1 LKFFVTGGAGF
12 IGRHLVAKLLDDGHE
27 ITIFD
32 NFSSSSKNDI
42 VHLLENGVSLV
53 TGDILD
59 YDLLLK
65 SMPNYDFVI
74 HLAAQTSVE
83 QSIVD
88 PETTIGV
95 NVEGTVNVLKSCVK
109 TNVKSLIY
117 TSTAA
122 VYGSSPTPIAETS
135 QPNPISS
142 YGASKLVTEYNLQ
155 TFSRF
160 FGLNCIS
167 LRLFNVYG
175 NGQLTDTGVI
185 RKFLKNISKDVPIE
199 IFGDGTQTRDFVHIS
214 DVIQAFYCAIKNI
227 EAKRGE
233 VYNIGSGTATS
244 INELVS
250 SLISSKDQFS
260 GQDLQV
266 THKPALEGEIK
277 DSKADI
283 SLAENDIGY
292 SPQMSLSDG
301 LASLV

>member
-1 LKFFVTGGAGF
+1 MKFLVTGGAGF
-12 IGRHLVAKLLDDGHE
+12 VGRHLVAKLLHDGHN

-32 NFSSSSKNDI
+32 NFSSSSKNDVI
-42 VHLLENGVSLV
+42 HLLENGVNLV

-65 SMPNYDFVI
+65 SMANHDFVI
-74 HLAAQTSVE
+74 HLAAQTSVSE
-83 QSIVD
+83 SIANPKTTVD
-88 PETTIGV
+88 IIV
-95 NVEGTVNVLKSCVK
+95 NGTVNVLKSCVK
-109 TNVKSLIY
+109 TNVKGLIS

-122 VYGSSPTPIAETS
+122 VYGSSPTPISETS

-155 TFSRF
+155 AFSRF

-175 NGQLTDTGVI
+175 NGQSSEAVVI
-185 RKFLKNISKDVPIE
+185 RKFLKNISKDLPLE

-233 VYNIGSGTATS
+233 VYNIGSGKSAS
-244 INELVS
+244 INELAS
-250 SLISSKDQFS
+250 LLISSK
-260 GQDLQV
+260 GKDLQII
-266 THKPALEGEIK
+266 HKPERQGEVK
-277 DSKADI
+277 FSKADI
-283 SLAENDIGY
+283 SLAKTDINY
-292 SPQMSLSDG
+292 SPEVSLRDG

>member
-1 LKFFVTGGAGF
+1 LKFFITGGAGF
-12 IGRHLVAKLLDDGHE
+12 IGRHLVAKLLHDKHE

-42 VHLLENGVSLV
+42 THILEDGVGLV

-74 HLAAQTSVE
+74 HLAAQTSVS
-83 QSIVD
+83 QSVANPKTTADIIVD
-88 PETTIGV
+88 
-95 NVEGTVNVLKSCVK
+95 GTVNVLKSCVK
-109 TNVKSLIY
+109 TNVKNIIFS
-117 TSTAA
+117 SSAA
-122 VYGSSPTPIAETS
+122 VYGNSINTLLAENAQLSPL
-135 QPNPISS
+135 SS
-142 YGASKLVTEYNLQ
+142 YGASKLVAEYNLLA
-155 TFSRF
+155 FSKL

-175 NGQLTDTGVI
+175 NGQSSEAGVI

-199 IFGDGTQTRDFVHIS
+199 IFGDGVQSRDFVHVS
-214 DVIQAFYCAIKNI
+214 DVIQAFYCAIRNI
-227 EAKRGE
+227 ETKRGE

-244 INELVS
+244 INELAS
-250 SLISSKDQFS
+250 LLISSK
-260 GQDLQV
+260 GKDLQV
-266 THKPALEGEIK
+266 IHKPALEGEIK

-292 SPQMSLSDG
+292 SPHVALSDG
-301 LASLV
+301 LANLV

>member
-1 LKFFVTGGAGF
+1 MKFLVTGGAGF
-12 IGRHLVAKLLDDGHE
+12 IGKHLVAKLLRDQHE

-42 VHLLENGVSLV
+42 THLLEDGVGLV

-74 HLAAQTSVE
+74 HLAAQTSVS
-83 QSIVD
+83 QSVANPKTTADIIVD
-88 PETTIGV
+88 
-95 NVEGTVNVLKSCVK
+95 GTVNVLKSCVK
-109 TNVKSLIY
+109 TNVKNIIFS
-117 TSTAA
+117 SSAA
-122 VYGSSPTPIAETS
+122 VYGNSINTLLAENAQLSPL
-135 QPNPISS
+135 SS
-142 YGASKLVTEYNLQ
+142 YGASKLVAEYNLLA
-155 TFSRF
+155 FSKL

-175 NGQLTDTGVI
+175 NGQSSEAGVI

-199 IFGDGTQTRDFVHIS
+199 IFGDGVQSRDFVHVS
-214 DVIQAFYCAIKNI
+214 DVIQAFYCAIRNI
-227 EAKRGE
+227 ETKRGE

-244 INELVS
+244 INELAS
-250 SLISSKDQFS
+250 LLISSK
-260 GQDLQV
+260 GKDLQV
-266 THKPALEGEIK
+266 IHKPALEGEIK

-292 SPQMSLSDG
+292 SPQVSLSNG
-301 LASLV
+301 LTSLV

>member
-1 LKFFVTGGAGF
+1 MKFLVTGGAGF
-12 IGRHLVAKLLDDGHE
+12 IGKHIIAELLRDDHN

-32 NFSSSSKNDI
+32 NFSSSSKNDV
-42 VHLLENGVSLV
+42 VHLLENGVNLV

-65 SMPNYDFVI
+65 SMSNYDFVI

-88 PETTIGV
+88 PETTIDI

-109 TNVKSLIY
+109 TNVKGLIS

-122 VYGSSPTPIAETS
+122 VYGSSPTPISETS

-155 TFSRF
+155 AFSRF

-175 NGQLTDTGVI
+175 NGQSSEAVVI
-185 RKFLKNISKDVPIE
+185 RKFLKNISKDLPLE

-214 DVIQAFYCAIKNI
+214 DVIQAFYCAIRNI
-227 EAKRGE
+227 EAKRGK
-233 VYNIGSGTATS
+233 VYNIGSGSATS
-244 INELVS
+244 INELAA
-250 SLISSKDQFS
+250 LLLS
-260 GQDLQV
+260 GKGKDLQLI
-266 THKPALEGEIK
+266 HKPALEGEIK

-292 SPQMSLSDG
+292 SPQVSLSDG

>member
-1 LKFFVTGGAGF
+1 MKFLVTGGAGF
-12 IGRHLVAKLLDDGHE
+12 IGKHLIVELLRDDHN

-32 NFSSSSKNDI
+32 NFSSSSKNDV
-42 VHLLENGVSLV
+42 VHLLENGVNLV

-65 SMPNYDFVI
+65 SMSNYDFVI

-88 PETTIGV
+88 PETTIDI

-109 TNVKSLIY
+109 TNVKGLIS

-122 VYGSSPTPIAETS
+122 VYGSSPTPISETS

-155 TFSRF
+155 AFSRF

-175 NGQLTDTGVI
+175 NGQSSEASVI
-185 RKFLKNISKDVPIE
+185 RKFLKNISEDVPLE

-214 DVIQAFYCAIKNI
+214 DVIEAFYCAIRNI
-227 EAKRGE
+227 ETKRGE

-244 INELVS
+244 INELAS
-250 SLISSKDQFS
+250 LLISSK
-260 GQDLQV
+260 GKDLQV
-266 THKPALEGEIK
+266 IHKPALEGEIK

-292 SPQMSLSDG
+292 SPHVPLSDG
-301 LASLV
+301 LANLV

>member
-1 LKFFVTGGAGF
+1 MVTGGAGF
-12 IGRHLVAKLLDDGHE
+12 VGRHLVAKLLHDGHN

-32 NFSSSSKNDI
+32 NFSSSSKNDV
-42 VHLLENGVSLV
+42 VHLLENGVNLV

-65 SMPNYDFVI
+65 SMSNYDFVI

-88 PETTIGV
+88 PETTIDI

-109 TNVKSLIY
+109 TNVKGLIS

-122 VYGSSPTPIAETS
+122 VYGSSPTPISETS

-155 TFSRF
+155 AFSRF

-175 NGQLTDTGVI
+175 NGQSSEAGVV
-185 RKFLKNISKDVPIE
+185 RKFLKKISKDVPLE
-199 IFGDGTQTRDFVHIS
+199 IFGDGMQTRDFVCIS
-214 DVIQAFYCAIKNI
+214 DVIEAFYCAIRNI
-227 EAKRGE
+227 DTKRGKI
-233 VYNIGSGTATS
+233 YNIGSGSATS
-244 INELVS
+244 INELAS
-250 SLISSKDQFS
+250 LLISSKEK
-260 GQDLQV
+260 DLQV
-266 THKPALEGEIK
+266 IHKPALEGEIK

-283 SLAENDIGY
+283 SLVENDIGY
-292 SPQMSLSDG
+292 SPQVSLSNW
-301 LASLV
+301 LANLV

>member
-1 LKFFVTGGAGF
+1 MKFFITGGAGF
-12 IGRHLVAKLLDDGHE
+12 IGRHLVAKLLHDKHE

-42 VHLLENGVSLV
+42 THLLEDGVGLV

-74 HLAAQTSVE
+74 HLAAQTSVS
-83 QSIVD
+83 QSVANPKTTADIIVD
-88 PETTIGV
+88 
-95 NVEGTVNVLKSCVK
+95 GTVNVLKSCVK
-109 TNVKSLIY
+109 TNVKNIIFS
-117 TSTAA
+117 SSAA
-122 VYGSSPTPIAETS
+122 VYGNSINTLLAENAQLSPL
-135 QPNPISS
+135 SS
-142 YGASKLVTEYNLQ
+142 YGASKLVAEYNLLA
-155 TFSRF
+155 FSKL

-175 NGQLTDTGVI
+175 NGQSSEAGVI
-185 RKFLKNISKDVPIE
+185 RKFLKNISNDVPIE
-199 IFGDGTQTRDFVHIS
+199 IFGDGVQSRDFVHVS
-214 DVIQAFYCAIKNI
+214 DVIQAFYCAIRNI

-244 INELVS
+244 INELAS
-250 SLISSKDQFS
+250 LLISSK
-260 GQDLQV
+260 GKDLQV
-266 THKPALEGEIK
+266 IHKPALEGEIK

-292 SPQMSLSDG
+292 SPHVALSDG
-301 LASLV
+301 LANLV

>member
-1 LKFFVTGGAGF
+1 MKFFITGGAGF
-12 IGRHLVAKLLDDGHE
+12 IGRHLVAKLLHDKHE

-42 VHLLENGVSLV
+42 THLLEDGVGLV

-74 HLAAQTSVE
+74 HLAAQTSVS
-83 QSIVD
+83 QSVANPKTTADIIVD
-88 PETTIGV
+88 
-95 NVEGTVNVLKSCVK
+95 GTVNVLKSCVK
-109 TNVKSLIY
+109 TNVKNIIFS
-117 TSTAA
+117 SSAA
-122 VYGSSPTPIAETS
+122 VYGNSINTLLAENAQLSPL
-135 QPNPISS
+135 SS
-142 YGASKLVTEYNLQ
+142 YGASKLVAEYNLLA
-155 TFSRF
+155 FSKL

-175 NGQLTDTGVI
+175 NGQSSEAGVI

-199 IFGDGTQTRDFVHIS
+199 IFGDGVQSRDFVHVS
-214 DVIQAFYCAIKNI
+214 DVIQAFYCAIRNI
-227 EAKRGE
+227 ETKRGE

-244 INELVS
+244 INELAS
-250 SLISSKDQFS
+250 LLISSK
-260 GQDLQV
+260 GKDLQV
-266 THKPALEGEIK
+266 IHKPALEGEIK

-292 SPQMSLSDG
+292 SPHVALSDG
-301 LASLV
+301 LANLV

>member
-1 LKFFVTGGAGF
+1 MKFLVTGGAGF

-32 NFSSSSKNDI
+32 NFSSSYKNDI
-42 VHLLENGVSLV
+42 TYLLESGVSLV

-65 SMPNYDFVI
+65 SISSHDFVI
-74 HLAAQTSVE
+74 HLAAQTSVSE
-83 QSIVD
+83 SIANPKTTVD
-88 PETTIGV
+88 IIV
-95 NVEGTVNVLKSCVK
+95 NGTVNVLKSCVK
-109 TNVKSLIY
+109 TNVKNLIFSSSAAIYGNSLDTLI
-117 TSTAA
+117 SEN
-122 VYGSSPTPIAETS
+122 SQLSPL
-135 QPNPISS
+135 SS
-142 YGASKLVTEYNLQ
+142 YGASKLVAEYNLHV
-155 TFSRF
+155 FSKF

-175 NGQLTDTGVI
+175 NGQSTDAGVI
-185 RKFLKNISKDVPIE
+185 RKFLKNISEKAPLE

-214 DVIQAFYCAIKNI
+214 DVIQAFYCAIRNI
-227 EAKRGE
+227 EAKRGN
-233 VYNIGSGTATS
+233 VYNIGSGSATS
-244 INELVS
+244 INELAALLLSV
-250 SLISSKDQFS
+250 K
-260 GQDLQV
+260 GKDLQLI
-266 THKPALEGEIK
+266 HKPALEGEIK

>member
-1 LKFFVTGGAGF
+1 MKFFITGGAGF
-12 IGRHLVAKLLDDGHE
+12 IGRHLVAKLLHDKHE

-42 VHLLENGVSLV
+42 THLLEDGVGLV

-74 HLAAQTSVE
+74 HLAAQTSVS
-83 QSIVD
+83 QSVANPKTTADIIVD
-88 PETTIGV
+88 
-95 NVEGTVNVLKSCVK
+95 GTVNVLKSCVK
-109 TNVKSLIY
+109 TNVKNIIFS
-117 TSTAA
+117 SSAA
-122 VYGSSPTPIAETS
+122 VYGNSINTLLAENAQLSPL
-135 QPNPISS
+135 SS
-142 YGASKLVTEYNLQ
+142 YGASKLVAEYNLLA
-155 TFSRF
+155 FSKL

-175 NGQLTDTGVI
+175 NGQSSEVGVI
-185 RKFLKNISKDVPIE
+185 RKFLKNISKDAPIE
-199 IFGDGTQTRDFVHIS
+199 IFGDGVQSRDFVHVS
-214 DVIQAFYCAIKNI
+214 DVIQAFYCAIRNI

-244 INELVS
+244 INELAS
-250 SLISSKDQFS
+250 LLISSK
-260 GQDLQV
+260 GKDLQV
-266 THKPALEGEIK
+266 IHKPALEGEIK

-292 SPQMSLSDG
+292 SPHVSLSDG
-301 LASLV
+301 LANLV

>member
-1 LKFFVTGGAGF
+1 LKFFITGGAGF
-12 IGRHLVAKLLDDGHE
+12 IGRHLVAKLLHDKHE

-42 VHLLENGVSLV
+42 THLLEDGVGLV

-74 HLAAQTSVE
+74 HLAAQTSVS
-83 QSIVD
+83 QSVANPKTTADIIVD
-88 PETTIGV
+88 
-95 NVEGTVNVLKSCVK
+95 GTVNVLKSCVK
-109 TNVKSLIY
+109 TNVKNIIFS
-117 TSTAA
+117 SSAA
-122 VYGSSPTPIAETS
+122 VYGNSINTLLAENAQLSPL
-135 QPNPISS
+135 SS
-142 YGASKLVTEYNLQ
+142 YGASKLVAEYNLLA
-155 TFSRF
+155 FSKL

-175 NGQLTDTGVI
+175 NGQSSEAGVI

-199 IFGDGTQTRDFVHIS
+199 IFGDGVQSRDFVHVS
-214 DVIQAFYCAIKNI
+214 DVIQAFYCAIRNI
-227 EAKRGE
+227 ETKRGE

-244 INELVS
+244 INELAS
-250 SLISSKDQFS
+250 LLISSK
-260 GQDLQV
+260 GKDLQV
-266 THKPALEGEIK
+266 IHKPALEGEIK

-292 SPQMSLSDG
+292 SPRVSLSDG
-301 LASLV
+301 LANLV

>member
-1 LKFFVTGGAGF
+1 MKFLVTGGAGF
-12 IGRHLVAKLLDDGHE
+12 IGRHLVAKLLHDKHE

-42 VHLLENGVSLV
+42 THLLEDGVGLV

-74 HLAAQTSVE
+74 HLAAQISVS
-83 QSIVD
+83 QSVANPKTTADIIVD
-88 PETTIGV
+88 
-95 NVEGTVNVLKSCVK
+95 GTVNVLKSCVK
-109 TNVKSLIY
+109 TNVKNLIF
-117 TSTAA
+117 SSSAA
-122 VYGSSPTPIAETS
+122 VYGNSLNTLLSENSQLSPL
-135 QPNPISS
+135 SS
-142 YGASKLVTEYNLQ
+142 YGASKLVAEYNLRA
-155 TFSRF
+155 FSKLF
-160 FGLNCIS
+160 DLNCIS

-175 NGQLTDTGVI
+175 NGQSSEAGVI
-185 RKFLKNISKDVPIE
+185 RKFLKNISKDAPIE
-199 IFGDGTQTRDFVHIS
+199 IFGDGVQSRDFVHVS
-214 DVIQAFYCAIKNI
+214 DVIQAFYCAIRNI

-244 INELVS
+244 INELAS
-250 SLISSKDQFS
+250 LLISSK
-260 GQDLQV
+260 GKDLQV
-266 THKPALEGEIK
+266 IHKPALEGEIK

-292 SPQMSLSDG
+292 SPEVSLRDG

>member
-1 LKFFVTGGAGF
+1 MKFLVTGGAGF
-12 IGRHLVAKLLDDGHE
+12 IGKHLVTKLLHDQHE

-42 VHLLENGVSLV
+42 THLLEDGVGLV

-74 HLAAQTSVE
+74 HLAAQTSVS
-83 QSIVD
+83 QSVANPKTTADIIVD
-88 PETTIGV
+88 
-95 NVEGTVNVLKSCVK
+95 GTVNVLKSCVK
-109 TNVKSLIY
+109 TNVKNIIFS
-117 TSTAA
+117 SSAA
-122 VYGSSPTPIAETS
+122 VYGNSINTLLAENAQLSPL
-135 QPNPISS
+135 SS
-142 YGASKLVTEYNLQ
+142 YGASKLVAEYNLLA
-155 TFSRF
+155 FSKL

-175 NGQLTDTGVI
+175 NGQSSEAGVI

-199 IFGDGTQTRDFVHIS
+199 IFGDGVQSRDFVHVS

-233 VYNIGSGTATS
+233 VYNIGSGKSAS
-244 INELVS
+244 INELAS
-250 SLISSKDQFS
+250 LLISSK
-260 GQDLQV
+260 GKDLQII
-266 THKPALEGEIK
+266 HKPALEGEIK

-292 SPQMSLSDG
+292 SPHVSLSDG
-301 LASLV
+301 LANLV

>member
-1 LKFFVTGGAGF
+1 MKFLVTGGAGF
-12 IGRHLVAKLLDDGHE
+12 IGKHLIVELLRDDHN

-32 NFSSSSKNDI
+32 NFSSSSKNDV
-42 VHLLENGVSLV
+42 VHLLENGVNLV

-65 SMPNYDFVI
+65 SMSNYDFVI

-88 PETTIGV
+88 PETTIDI

-109 TNVKSLIY
+109 TNVKGLIS

-122 VYGSSPTPIAETS
+122 VYGSSPTPISETS

-155 TFSRF
+155 AFSRF

-175 NGQLTDTGVI
+175 NGQSTDAGVI
-185 RKFLKNISKDVPIE
+185 RKFLKNISEKIPLE

-214 DVIQAFYCAIKNI
+214 DVIQAFYCAIRNI

-233 VYNIGSGTATS
+233 VYNIGSGSATS
-244 INELVS
+244 INELAA
-250 SLISSKDQFS
+250 LLLS
-260 GQDLQV
+260 GKGKDLQLI
-266 THKPALEGEIK
+266 HKPALEGEIK

>member
-1 LKFFVTGGAGF
+1 MKFLVTGGAGF
-12 IGRHLVAKLLDDGHE
+12 IGRHLVAKLLHDKHE

-42 VHLLENGVSLV
+42 THLLEDGVGLV

-74 HLAAQTSVE
+74 HLAAQTSVS
-83 QSIVD
+83 QSVANPKTTADIIVD
-88 PETTIGV
+88 
-95 NVEGTVNVLKSCVK
+95 GTVNVLKSCVK
-109 TNVKSLIY
+109 TNVKNIIFS
-117 TSTAA
+117 SSAA
-122 VYGSSPTPIAETS
+122 VYGNSINTLLAENAQLSPL
-135 QPNPISS
+135 SS
-142 YGASKLVTEYNLQ
+142 YGASKLVAEYNLLA
-155 TFSRF
+155 FSKL

-175 NGQLTDTGVI
+175 NGQSSEAGVI
-185 RKFLKNISKDVPIE
+185 RKFLKNISNDVPIE
-199 IFGDGTQTRDFVHIS
+199 IFGDGTQTRDFIHVS
-214 DVIQAFYCAIKNI
+214 DVIQAFYCAIRNI
-227 EAKRGE
+227 ETKRGE

-244 INELVS
+244 INELAS
-250 SLISSKDQFS
+250 LLISSK
-260 GQDLQV
+260 GKDLQV
-266 THKPALEGEIK
+266 IHKPALEGEIK

>member
-1 LKFFVTGGAGF
+1 MVTGGAGF

-32 NFSSSSKNDI
+32 NFSSSYKNDI
-42 VHLLENGVSLV
+42 TYLLESGVSLV

-65 SMPNYDFVI
+65 SISSHDFVI
-74 HLAAQTSVE
+74 HLAAQTSVSE
-83 QSIVD
+83 SIANPKTTVD
-88 PETTIGV
+88 IIV
-95 NVEGTVNVLKSCVK
+95 NGTVNVLKSCVK
-109 TNVKSLIY
+109 TNVKNLIFSSSAAIYGNSLDTLI
-117 TSTAA
+117 SEN
-122 VYGSSPTPIAETS
+122 SQLSPL
-135 QPNPISS
+135 SS
-142 YGASKLVTEYNLQ
+142 YGASKLVAEYNLHV
-155 TFSRF
+155 FSKF

-175 NGQLTDTGVI
+175 NGQSTNTGVI
-185 RKFLKNISKDVPIE
+185 RKFLKNISEEAPLE

-233 VYNIGSGTATS
+233 VYNIGSGSATS
-244 INELVS
+244 INELAS
-250 SLISSKDQFS
+250 LLISSKEKDP
-260 GQDLQV
+260 QV
-266 THKPALEGEIK
+266 IHKPALEGEIK

-283 SLAENDIGY
+283 SLAKNDIGY
-292 SPQMSLSDG
+292 SPQVSLSDG

>member
-1 LKFFVTGGAGF
+1 MKFLVTGGAGF
-12 IGRHLVAKLLDDGHE
+12 IGKHIIAELLRDDHN

-42 VHLLENGVSLV
+42 VHLLENGVNLV

-65 SMPNYDFVI
+65 SMSNYDFVI

-88 PETTIGV
+88 PETTIDI

-109 TNVKSLIY
+109 TNVKGLIS

-122 VYGSSPTPIAETS
+122 VYGSSPTPISETS

-155 TFSRF
+155 AFSRF

-175 NGQLTDTGVI
+175 NGQSSEAVVI
-185 RKFLKNISKDVPIE
+185 RKFLKNISKDLPLE

-233 VYNIGSGTATS
+233 VYNIGSGKSTS
-244 INELVS
+244 INELAS
-250 SLISSKDQFS
+250 LLISSK
-260 GQDLQV
+260 GKDLQII
-266 THKPALEGEIK
+266 HKPERQGEVK
-277 DSKADI
+277 FSKADI
-283 SLAENDIGY
+283 SLAKTDINY
-292 SPQMSLSDG
+292 SPEVSLRDG

>member
-1 LKFFVTGGAGF
+1 MKFFITGGAGF
-12 IGRHLVAKLLDDGHE
+12 IGRHLVAKLLHDKHE

-42 VHLLENGVSLV
+42 THLLEDGVGLV

-74 HLAAQTSVE
+74 HLAAQTSVS
-83 QSIVD
+83 QSVANPKTTADIIVD
-88 PETTIGV
+88 
-95 NVEGTVNVLKSCVK
+95 GTVNVLKSCVK
-109 TNVKSLIY
+109 TNVKNLIF
-117 TSTAA
+117 SSSAA
-122 VYGSSPTPIAETS
+122 VYGNSINTLLAENAQLSPL
-135 QPNPISS
+135 SS
-142 YGASKLVTEYNLQ
+142 YGASKLVAEYNLLA
-155 TFSRF
+155 FSKL

-175 NGQLTDTGVI
+175 NGQSSEAGVI

-199 IFGDGTQTRDFVHIS
+199 IFGDGVQSRDFVHVS
-214 DVIQAFYCAIKNI
+214 DVIQAFYCAIRNI

-244 INELVS
+244 INELAS
-250 SLISSKDQFS
+250 LLISSK
-260 GQDLQV
+260 GKDLQV
-266 THKPALEGEIK
+266 IHKPALEGEIK

-292 SPQMSLSDG
+292 SPHVPLSDG
-301 LASLV
+301 LANLV

>member
-1 LKFFVTGGAGF
+1 MKFFITGGAGF
-12 IGRHLVAKLLDDGHE
+12 IGRHLVAKLLHDKHE

-42 VHLLENGVSLV
+42 THLLEDGVGLV

-74 HLAAQTSVE
+74 HLAAQTSVS
-83 QSIVD
+83 QSVANPKTTADIIVD
-88 PETTIGV
+88 
-95 NVEGTVNVLKSCVK
+95 GTVNVLKSCVK
-109 TNVKSLIY
+109 TNVKNIIFS
-117 TSTAA
+117 SSAA
-122 VYGSSPTPIAETS
+122 VYGNSINTLLAENAQLSPL
-135 QPNPISS
+135 SS
-142 YGASKLVTEYNLQ
+142 YGASKLVAEYNLLA
-155 TFSRF
+155 FSKL

-175 NGQLTDTGVI
+175 NGQSSEAGVI

-199 IFGDGTQTRDFVHIS
+199 IFGDGTQTRDFVHVS
-214 DVIQAFYCAIKNI
+214 DVTQAFYCAIKNI

-244 INELVS
+244 INELAS
-250 SLISSKDQFS
+250 LLISSK
-260 GQDLQV
+260 GKDLQV
-266 THKPALEGEIK
+266 IHKPALEGEIK

-292 SPQMSLSDG
+292 SPHVPLSDG
-301 LASLV
+301 LANLV

>member
-1 LKFFVTGGAGF
+1 MKFLVTGGAGF
-12 IGRHLVAKLLDDGHE
+12 IGKHLIVELLRDEHN

-32 NFSSSSKNDI
+32 NFSSSSKNDV
-42 VHLLENGVSLV
+42 VHLLENGVNLV

-65 SMPNYDFVI
+65 SMSNYDFVI

-88 PETTIGV
+88 PETTIDI

-109 TNVKSLIY
+109 TNVKGLIS

-122 VYGSSPTPIAETS
+122 VYGSSPTPISETS

-155 TFSRF
+155 AFSRF

-175 NGQLTDTGVI
+175 NGQSSEAVVI
-185 RKFLKNISKDVPIE
+185 RKFLKNISKDLPLE

-214 DVIQAFYCAIKNI
+214 DVIQAFYCAIRNI

-233 VYNIGSGTATS
+233 VYNIGSGKPAS
-244 INELVS
+244 INELAS
-250 SLISSKDQFS
+250 LLISSK
-260 GQDLQV
+260 GKDLQII
-266 THKPALEGEIK
+266 HKPEIQGEIK
-277 DSKADI
+277 FSKANI
-283 SLAENDIGY
+283 SLAKTDINY
-292 SPQMSLSDG
+292 SPEVSLRDG